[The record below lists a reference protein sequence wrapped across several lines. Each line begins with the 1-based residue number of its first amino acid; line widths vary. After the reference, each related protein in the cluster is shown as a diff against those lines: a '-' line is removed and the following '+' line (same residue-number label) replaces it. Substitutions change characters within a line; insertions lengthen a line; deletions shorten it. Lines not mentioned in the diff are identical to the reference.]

1 MHSAAFSRQIVTE
14 GPLSCAP
21 GGLFN
26 FPFAS
31 GGSQSAAATPAR
43 LAHPRRRAP
52 VRRRPSCRPCT
63 AAATA
68 TARPPRTAS
77 RPRPQSPRRRPRRPR
92 RPRTTSARRP
102 PAGAPGAGP
111 APGGAAL
118 TAAQLAP
125 RKTASGEA
133 CRLPVVY
140 QCGPLPI
147 CSAEGVVTCCTLCE
161 RLSARAFWAALR
173 CAGSGMWST
182 STQEQRCGVSA
193 AR

>member
-1 MHSAAFSRQIVTE
+1 MYGS
-14 GPLSCAP
+14 GYGYCAP
-21 GGLFN
+21 SAHGV
-26 FPFAS
+26 AS
-31 GGSQSAAATPAR
+31 ATAIAEAAAAT
-43 LAHPRRRAP
+43 
-52 VRRRPSCRPCT
+52 T
-63 AAATA
+63 AASAHNFSSEA
-68 TARPPRTAS
+68 AS
-77 RPRPQSPRRRPRRPR
+77 
-92 RPRTTSARRP
+92 
-102 PAGAPGAGP
+102 AGAPGAGP